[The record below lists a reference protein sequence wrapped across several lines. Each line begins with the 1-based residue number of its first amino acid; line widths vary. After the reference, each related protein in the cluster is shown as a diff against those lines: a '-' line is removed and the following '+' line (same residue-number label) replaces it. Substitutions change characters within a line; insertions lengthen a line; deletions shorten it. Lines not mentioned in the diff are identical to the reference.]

1 MRTQATNTF
10 LKQLAALP
18 DGIRERVEKFAF
30 EELPELGTL
39 RDADNIKKL
48 QGYKNCFRARFG
60 EYRVGIEI
68 EEGVAVLRVVLH
80 RRNVYRRF
88 P

>member
-1 MRTQATNTF
+1 MRTKATSTF
-10 LKQLAALP
+10 LKQLAVLP

-30 EELPELGTL
+30 DELPVLESLSE
-39 RDADNIKKL
+39 ASNIKKL

-60 EYRVGIEI
+60 DYRVGIEI
-68 EEGVAVLRVVLH
+68 EEEVAVLRVVLH